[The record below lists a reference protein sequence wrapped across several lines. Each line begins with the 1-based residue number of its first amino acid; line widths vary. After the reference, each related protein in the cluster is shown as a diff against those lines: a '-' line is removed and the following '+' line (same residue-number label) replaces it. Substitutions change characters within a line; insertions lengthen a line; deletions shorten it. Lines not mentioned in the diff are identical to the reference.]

1 MAGDSDG
8 GPVVLEDQR
17 TMRTATRR
25 FQNISAILRLLN
37 QAGLEMQTVSLSM
50 YVGAACQH
58 ALRMTFVPEAEAK
71 SFDTEVV
78 PFWSQLMGMD
88 ATSPFVSPPAS
99 QGGHRGT
106 TPRCSSM
113 DSLEVSNPHSNEG
126 HQLTRHRHSVRGH
139 FHPAQPSA
147 PSSKNPGS
155 RGELTRLPP
164 QATGRSPSHTRHPK
178 ISGQRHPTHHT

>member
-1 MAGDSDG
+1 MVGDSDG
-8 GPVVLEDQR
+8 RSVVLEDQR

-25 FQNISAILRLLN
+25 LQNISAILRLLN
-37 QAGLEMQTVSLSM
+37 QAGLKMQTVSLPMS
-50 YVGAACQH
+50 VGAAFQH

-78 PFWSQLMGMD
+78 PFWSQLIGRD
-88 ATSPFVSPPAS
+88 ATSPFVSPSAS
-99 QGGHRGT
+99 RCGLHGT

-113 DSLEVSNPHSNEG
+113 DSLEVSDPHSDGG

-147 PSSKNPGS
+147 PCPNIPGS
-155 RGELTRLPP
+155 PDELPRLPP
-164 QATGRSPSHTRHPK
+164 QATGRSPSHTWHPK
-178 ISGQRHPTHHT
+178 KL